1 MTNRILLKAF
11 YQQRFHIKSATEICA
26 NCLRNP
32 LSSPHTPIQN
42 PPPDIFLPIFML
54 PYYDHYGCLLCH
66 HTTPRCSC
74 FCRAFYKVC
83 KIDTIPDPT
92 ASTTT
97 SLSNTA
103 CRVPQPSTRT
113 ISDIMG
119 THGLLS
125 SMLNSF
131 SPSATMPFLTRCV
144 DFKLWNCRSGSRAI
158 QEPYTQQDLLED

>member
-1 MTNRILLKAF
+1 MTNTTLLSTTISHKKALLK
-11 YQQRFHIKSATEICA
+11 SAQIACT
-26 NCLRNP
+26 NP
-32 LSSPHTPIQN
+32 LSSPHTPIEN
-42 PPPDIFLPIFML
+42 PPPAIFFANFYASLLRPLWLFIVP
-54 PYYDHYGCLLCH
+54 PYYASLLLLL
-66 HTTPRCSC
+66 SS
-74 FCRAFYKVC
+74 FYKVC
-83 KIDTIPDPT
+83 KIDTIPDPM

-131 SPSATMPFLTRCV
+131 FPLLQQCLFLTRCV
-144 DFKLWNCRSGSRAI
+144 DFRLWNCRSGSRAI
-158 QEPYTQQDLLED
+158 QEPHTQQDLLED